1 MKTSV
6 NVVTPNGNVY
16 ENEADIVSAKTE
28 SGEIGVLPR
37 HIPLVAPLQTSA
49 VRVKNESTEDSISVS
64 GGFLEVRPDKV
75 TILAESAEVPEDID
89 IERAQRAKERAEN
102 RLNQDQEDI
111 DKKRAQQA
119 LSRAE
124 TRLSVAERR

>member
-16 ENEADIVSAKTE
+16 DNDADIVSAKTE

-37 HIPLVAPLQTSA
+37 HVPLVAPLVTSA
-49 VRVKNESTEDSISVS
+49 VRVKNDGTEDSISVN
-64 GGFLEVRPDKV
+64 GGFLEVRPDQV
-75 TILAESAEVPEDID
+75 TILAETAELPEDID
-89 IERAQRAKERAEN
+89 VDRAQKAKERAEN
-102 RLNQDQEDI
+102 RLNQDDEDI

-124 TRLSVAERR
+124 IRLKVAESK